1 LAKRIFNTNLTWAT
15 QALNVAVTGAN
26 SMNIQGISTTQVI
39 DWDEVLISGQDSA
52 SVIGNFLV
60 VPMSTMGATFTAL
73 AAPNSDG
80 PMQSGAT
87 PVVQNT
93 YIAATTEPVP
103 SNAVTAP
110 HINLGLN
117 TFGGIIRWN
126 AAPTQQF
133 TTVGSA
139 VFAAGPPTTF
149 GGAILLNNSTTGA
162 SAKAVAHIIY
172 EPY

>member
-1 LAKRIFNTNLTWAT
+1 MAKRIFNTNLTWAT
-15 QALNVAVTGAN
+15 QALGSAVSGTN
-26 SMNIQGISTTQVI
+26 SMNIQGTTASQII
-39 DWDEVLISGQDSA
+39 DILEVLISGTASA
-52 SVIGNFLV
+52 STIGNFLV
-60 VPMSTMGATFTAL
+60 VPMSTMGVTFTAL

-80 PMQSGAT
+80 PMQSNAT
-87 PVVQNT
+87 PVIQNT

-126 AAPTQQF
+126 AAPTQQWTSIGSGVF
-133 TTVGSA
+133 T
-139 VFAAGPPTTF
+139 AGPPTTW
-149 GGAILLNNSTTGA
+149 GGSILSNNSTSGSSTP
-162 SAKAVAHIIY
+162 AVAHIIY

>member
-1 LAKRIFNTNLTWAT
+1 
-15 QALNVAVTGAN
+15 
-26 SMNIQGISTTQVI
+26 MNIQGISPTQVI

-60 VPMSTMGATFTAL
+60 VPISTMGATFTAL

-87 PVVQNT
+87 PVVHNT

-110 HINLGLN
+110 HINVGLN

-133 TTVGSA
+133 TLIGNA
-139 VFAAGPPTTF
+139 IFAAGPPVTF
-149 GGAILLNNSTTGA
+149 GQAILLNMSAGTGA
-162 SAKAVAHIIY
+162 STTANVHIIY

>member
-1 LAKRIFNTNLTWAT
+1 MAKRTFYTNLTWAT
-15 QALNVAVTGAN
+15 QALGSAVAGTN
-26 SMNIQGISTTQVI
+26 SMNIQGISTTQII
-39 DWDEVLISGQDSA
+39 DWDECLISGQDTA
-52 SVIGNFLV
+52 STIGQFMV

-110 HINLGLN
+110 HINVGLN

-149 GGAILLNNSTTGA
+149 GGAILLNGATTGA